1 MHRIYAFVRH
11 YEIYMDNFCMYVIL
25 FPHYMAVYHISTKRS
40 LMRRKVIPSG
50 SRNSII
56 MAHKLLIF
64 YQDITSQA
72 SAKIVCVEDDSS
84 LSGEKSSPIS
94 VSVGC
99 NTDEHFP

>member
-25 FPHYMAVYHISTKRS
+25 FPHYMAVYYISTKRS

-50 SRNSII
+50 GRNSII